1 MFPDSEFAKSY
12 SQGET
17 KVKYVIQFGI
27 VPYIK
32 QLILGDIK
40 GKPFSFLFD
49 ETTTQQ
55 VKKQFD
61 AYLQYLSSENQI
73 SNIYA
78 GSCFV
83 GHCNSDQLF
92 DHFHH
97 FIKELELNPKLLL
110 HLGMDG
116 RYVNLKFQQDLVKYF
131 DKKGVSFLNVDTCL
145 PHKVHGSSKLTSIN
159 SLLIYMIF

>member
-1 MFPDSEFAKSY
+1 MFPDSEIAKSY

-27 VPYIK
+27 VPFIK

-40 GKPFSFLFD
+40 GKPFSFLFE

-61 AYLQYLSSENQI
+61 AYIQYLSSENQI

-83 GHCNSDQLF
+83 GHCSSDQLF

-116 RYVNLKFQQDLVKYF
+116 RNVNLKFQQDLVKYF

-145 PHKVHGSSKLTSIN
+145 LHKVHGSFKLI
-159 SLLIYMIF
+159 

>member
-1 MFPDSEFAKSY
+1 M
-12 SQGET
+12 
-17 KVKYVIQFGI
+17 
-27 VPYIK
+27 
-32 QLILGDIK
+32 ILDDIK
-40 GKPFSFLFD
+40 GKPFFFLFD

-61 AYLQYLSSENQI
+61 AYLQYWSSENQI

-92 DHFHH
+92 DHFHY
-97 FIKELELNPKLLL
+97 FIKELELNPNLLL

-116 RYVNLKFQQDLVKYF
+116 PNVNLKFQQDLAKYF
-131 DKKGVSFLNVDTCL
+131 DEKGVSFFNIDTCL
-145 PHKVHGSSKLTSIN
+145 LHKVHRSFKHGIKSILIDIDQFAVDLHGFFKLSSTQRED
-159 SLLIYMIF
+159 